1 MTSTFERAGAA
12 TAIVIFL
19 LCGTAFAQEHKVGIN
34 KYVIPEYP
42 PIARQ
47 AHAQGD
53 VVFDLLANG
62 KGEILQVQY
71 MSGHPI
77 LREVAARSIADWRLV
92 CLDCRPGQLF
102 WHRITVTYKI
112 VEGDGCGLLFGFKR
126 YVLEFPQRLTIEV
139 PPGCIVAYGSGLPAP
154 RRINHLD

>member
-1 MTSTFERAGAA
+1 M
-12 TAIVIFL
+12 
-19 LCGTAFAQEHKVGIN
+19 LCGMAFGQEHKVGIN

-42 PIARQ
+42 PIAKLAR
-47 AHAQGD
+47 AQGD

-62 KGEILQVQY
+62 NGEVLQVQY

-77 LREVAARSIADWRLV
+77 LREVAARSMADWRLV

-112 VEGDGCGLLFGFKR
+112 VEGDGCGLLFGFRR

-139 PPGCIVAYGSGLPAP
+139 PAGCVVAYRSGLPSG
-154 RRINHLD
+154 RRSRR